1 MSLRTELKQIFDDK
15 KLQKDLKN
23 AAESFRD
30 ASVALREAPQQK
42 KGLSFGRLGRQLGAS
57 WACSRLLITGAPGDC
72 FVRPCAGPHPKGV
85 MNVAAAGYSI
95 REDVR

>member
-1 MSLRTELKQIFDDK
+1 MSS
-15 KLQKDLKN
+15 
-23 AAESFRD
+23 AAAATSQATSRC
-30 ASVALREAPQQK
+30 S
-42 KGLSFGRLGRQLGAS
+42 GLSFGRVGRQLGAS

-72 FVRPCAGPHPKGV
+72 FVRPCSGPHPKGV